1 MKLVARNN
9 ELTICRLLNRKTHT
23 WLKFFSPGRTSA
35 DELNSRIQVFSP
47 N

>member
-23 WLKFFSPGRTSA
+23 WLKFFSPLFISLTIC
-35 DELNSRIQVFSP
+35 L
-47 N
+47 